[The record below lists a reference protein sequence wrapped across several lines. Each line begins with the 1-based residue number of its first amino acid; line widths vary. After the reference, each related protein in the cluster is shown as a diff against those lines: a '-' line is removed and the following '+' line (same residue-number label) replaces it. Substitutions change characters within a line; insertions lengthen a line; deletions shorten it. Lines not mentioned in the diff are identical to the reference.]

1 MTFDAALNLLWAL
14 MGVGALGALVIR
26 DARRQAPLGARCRS
40 ALAVFI
46 ASVALFPCVSAS
58 DDLVRFDRLQ
68 VSLPATNPVASPL
81 PEKRGPRPALYL
93 ARLLES
99 LENFQIS
106 ATCRFLITLYFLAL
120 VGAFSH
126 RGVERPL
133 PCPFGRSPPRF
144 ASLG

>member
-1 MTFDAALNLLWAL
+1 MALDAGLNLLWAL
-14 MGVGALGALVIR
+14 MGVVALGALAVR
-26 DARRQAPLGARCRS
+26 DARRQVRLRDRCRS

-68 VSLPATNPVASPL
+68 VSSPAANAVTSPL
-81 PEKRGPRPALYL
+81 PAKRGPRAALCL

-106 ATCRFLITLYFLAL
+106 TTCRFLITLYLLAL
-120 VGAFSH
+120 VGAIS
-126 RGVERPL
+126 RQGVERPL
-133 PCPFGRSPPRF
+133 PCPFGRSPPCF
-144 ASLG
+144 APLG